1 MGVLNLLFFNKI
13 SSVLYL
19 FISSAAVFTPIIP
32 GLGTVDICG
41 GLYVLNETYLNQD
54 TGIRGQLDV
63 CANIVGENNIIGLS
77 GEIIGQGNSVFVN
90 YKYFDHSDF
99 PTTSTSGNP
108 NTLSPNWCIIA
119 ELDGNGLVN
128 NSCIFQIIDRSDGVD
143 VNLTFILGV
152 NEVSSP
158 ICSLNVLENNY
169 SNNYPGTPGF
179 FIRNLRVVRVQ
190 TGSSFTTQKFYLQLD
205 RVAYANSST
214 TRLDVRTYLNTQNVQ
229 SGSDPVYPWI
239 LGSYGNTLPSG
250 TTIIPLEVN
259 LQQQSENGTKCNVV
273 TNAYSVNLNGGK
285 AILTSK
291 THKTGSDRIFECFE
305 KLDLIDIN
313 YIINLQGDEPN
324 IDLNDL
330 KHLYKLININK
341 PEIGT
346 MAAKIENKSKLNDEN
361 VVKVI
366 TENKITNKNF
376 PIALNFK
383 RRLKDEIINIYHHI
397 GIYAF
402 KPEILKK
409 IINLKQT
416 KNEIKNRLEQLRAM
430 ENRIK
435 INVALAKFSPIGI
448 DTMEDY
454 LALKKLLEY
463 NS

>member
-1 MGVLNLLFFNKI
+1 MSKTVNLIPSRLSAKRLPGKPLLKI
-13 SSVLYL
+13 NGTSI
-19 FISSAAVFTPIIP
+19 ISHVVKKAKEA
-32 GLGTVDICG
+32 DIG
-41 GLYVLNETYLNQD
+41 DVYVATED
-54 TGIRGQLDV
+54 K
-63 CANIVGENNIIGLS
+63 
-77 GEIIGQGNSVFVN
+77 EII
-90 YKYFDHSDF
+90 DD
-99 PTTSTSGNP
+99 
-108 NTLSPNWCIIA
+108 
-119 ELDGNGLVN
+119 
-128 NSCIFQIIDRSDGVD
+128 
-143 VNLTFILGV
+143 
-152 NEVSSP
+152 
-158 ICSLNVLENNY
+158 
-169 SNNYPGTPGF
+169 
-179 FIRNLRVVRVQ
+179 
-190 TGSSFTTQKFYLQLD
+190 
-205 RVAYANSST
+205 
-214 TRLDVRTYLNTQNVQ
+214 
-229 SGSDPVYPWI
+229 
-239 LGSYGNTLPSG
+239 
-250 TTIIPLEVN
+250 
-259 LQQQSENGTKCNVV
+259 
-273 TNAYSVNLNGGK
+273 VNLNGGK

-291 THKTGSDRIFECFE
+291 RHKTGSDRIFECFE
-305 KLDLIDIN
+305 KLDLIDID

-366 TENKITNKNF
+366 TENKITNENF
-376 PIALNFK
+376 PIALDFK
-383 RRLKDEIINIYHHI
+383 RRANDQIINIYHHI

>member
-1 MGVLNLLFFNKI
+1 MSKTVILIPSRL
-13 SSVLYL
+13 
-19 FISSAAVFTPIIP
+19 SAK
-32 GLGTVDICG
+32 
-41 GLYVLNETYLNQD
+41 
-54 TGIRGQLDV
+54 R
-63 CANIVGENNIIGLS
+63 LS
-77 GEIIGQGNSVFVN
+77 GKPLLKINGISIISHVVKKAKEADIGDVYVATEDKEII
-90 YKYFDHSDF
+90 DD
-99 PTTSTSGNP
+99 
-108 NTLSPNWCIIA
+108 
-119 ELDGNGLVN
+119 
-128 NSCIFQIIDRSDGVD
+128 
-143 VNLTFILGV
+143 
-152 NEVSSP
+152 
-158 ICSLNVLENNY
+158 
-169 SNNYPGTPGF
+169 
-179 FIRNLRVVRVQ
+179 
-190 TGSSFTTQKFYLQLD
+190 
-205 RVAYANSST
+205 
-214 TRLDVRTYLNTQNVQ
+214 
-229 SGSDPVYPWI
+229 
-239 LGSYGNTLPSG
+239 
-250 TTIIPLEVN
+250 
-259 LQQQSENGTKCNVV
+259 
-273 TNAYSVNLNGGK
+273 VNLNGGK

-291 THKTGSDRIFECFE
+291 KHKTGSDRIFECFE

-346 MAAKIENKSKLNDEN
+346 IAAEIENKSILNDEN

-366 TENKITNKNF
+366 TENKITNENF
-376 PIALNFK
+376 PIALDFK
-383 RRLKDEIINIYHHI
+383 RRANDQIINIYHHI

>member
-1 MGVLNLLFFNKI
+1 MSKTVILIPSRLSANRLPGKPLLKI
-13 SSVLYL
+13 NG
-19 FISSAAVFTPIIP
+19 ISIVSHVVKKAKEA
-32 GLGTVDICG
+32 DIG
-41 GLYVLNETYLNQD
+41 DVYVATED
-54 TGIRGQLDV
+54 K
-63 CANIVGENNIIGLS
+63 
-77 GEIIGQGNSVFVN
+77 EII
-90 YKYFDHSDF
+90 DD
-99 PTTSTSGNP
+99 
-108 NTLSPNWCIIA
+108 
-119 ELDGNGLVN
+119 
-128 NSCIFQIIDRSDGVD
+128 
-143 VNLTFILGV
+143 
-152 NEVSSP
+152 
-158 ICSLNVLENNY
+158 
-169 SNNYPGTPGF
+169 
-179 FIRNLRVVRVQ
+179 
-190 TGSSFTTQKFYLQLD
+190 
-205 RVAYANSST
+205 
-214 TRLDVRTYLNTQNVQ
+214 
-229 SGSDPVYPWI
+229 
-239 LGSYGNTLPSG
+239 
-250 TTIIPLEVN
+250 
-259 LQQQSENGTKCNVV
+259 
-273 TNAYSVNLNGGK
+273 VNLNGGK

-291 THKTGSDRIFECFE
+291 KHKTGSDRIFECFE

-366 TENKITNKNF
+366 TENKITNENF
-376 PIALNFK
+376 PIALDFK
-383 RRLKDEIINIYHHI
+383 RRANDQIINIYHHI